1 MRLREKLAELMAAT
15 APEIYKQYITIY
27 CKGKKALYVRTLN
40 AIYGIMKAALL
51 FYLTFVESLTSI
63 GFVINPY
70 DSCIANKVVDR
81 HQLTV
86 VWHVD
91 DLKISHQNENV
102 VTRMITWIRKTYE
115 LILDDRTGTMTVHRG
130 RVHEYL

>member
-1 MRLREKLAELMAAT
+1 MRLRRRLAELMAAT
-15 APEIYKQYITIY
+15 APEMYKQCVTID
-27 CKGKKALYVRTLN
+27 CKVNKALYVCTLN

-51 FYLTFVESLTSI
+51 FYLKFVESLTSI

-70 DSCIANKVVDR
+70 DSCITNKIIDR

-91 DLKISHQNENV
+91 DLKI
-102 VTRMITWIRKTYE
+102 
-115 LILDDRTGTMTVHRG
+115 LHRN
-130 RVHEYL
+130 